1 MRVQTRVRRQPRLQ
15 VSHVDYTGF
24 PLRLGSEVDNML
36 TILMDRLRAGAKI
49 MMILSKKASCPLAW
63 TRCWPG
69 VGSDLEP
76 SASTGMASTP
86 TTIGM
91 HGRSTLIVGATFA
104 AMTTAPYRAPLAQTP
119 PVGGRCVTAAW
130 QATPSSLVW
139 SLVGT
144 SSHSATA
151 AALCGSFVGTS
162 SRTVLGS
169 SMRGRSG

>member
-1 MRVQTRVRRQPRLQ
+1 MRVQTQVLRQPRFQ

-24 PLRLGSEVDNML
+24 PLRLGSDVDNML

-119 PVGGRCVTAAW
+119 RVRGRRARSGRLPNPRFVAWTLVPSFVSQCNGRCV
-130 QATPSSLVW
+130 VW
-139 SLVGT
+139 IICW
-144 SSHSATA
+144 H
-151 AALCGSFVGTS
+151 
-162 SRTVLGS
+162 
-169 SMRGRSG
+169 